1 MAVLVMFMILPLS
14 MNYCLRTAES
24 SLHWSEARRD
34 SSNQAPDPKILRE
47 PVLQAYAA
55 RAFGWRG
62 AFGVHTWIASKRANA
77 DHFVRYE
84 VIGWGVRSGTDAIRV
99 GPGIPDGY
107 WFGSKPKILID
118 KRGPEVE
125 TMIDQIE
132 AAAQR
137 YPYNDRYALWPGP
150 NSNTFTAFIAREVP
164 DLRLDLPPTA
174 IGKDYLPDGRILAK
188 SPSGTGFQVSF
199 GGLAGVLFAL
209 DEGFEINLLGL
220 TLGFHVYPPA
230 IKLPGIGRLGM

>member
-1 MAVLVMFMILPLS
+1 MAVLLIFLILPLLVS
-14 MNYCLRTAES
+14 YGLHTAEG

-62 AFGVHTWIASKRANA
+62 AFGVHTWITTKRANA

-84 VIGWGVRSGTDAIRV
+84 VMGWGVRSGTDAIRI
-99 GPGIPDGY
+99 GPGVPDGY
-107 WFGSKPKILID
+107 WYGSKPKILID

-125 TMIDQIE
+125 PLIDRIE
-132 AAAQR
+132 AAAKR
-137 YPYNDRYALWPGP
+137 YPYNDRYDLWPGP

-164 DLRLDLPPTA
+164 DLRLNLPPTA
-174 IGKDYLPDGRILAK
+174 IGKDYLPSGGVFAK

-199 GGLAGVLFAL
+199 GGLAGVLLGL
-209 DEGFEINLLGL
+209 DEGFEINLFGL
-220 TLGFHVYPPA
+220 TFGFDIYPPA
-230 IKLPGIGRLGM
+230 IKLPGVGRLGL